1 MINFFD
7 LSKHKPYILFKDY
20 YKDALKNKQSNVQ
33 AVSISSYNP
42 QKKEVSSRMVNLKY
56 IKVDKWFFYTNY
68 ESPKAKDFELN
79 NQIAALFY
87 WDKTN
92 VQIRIKGKV
101 EKASS
106 IESDTHFNKRDKE
119 KNILSIVSNQSQP
132 IKSYSDI
139 LKKYEDKKCLDNLKM
154 ERPLYWGGYFFT
166 PNYFEFWE
174 GKRFRLN
181 KRVSY
186 QMEKNNWISNIL
198 EP

>member
-7 LSKHKPYILFKDY
+7 LSKHTPYIVFRDFY
-20 YKDALKNKQSNVQ
+20 DDALKKKQLNIQ
-33 AVSISSYNP
+33 AVSISSFNP
-42 QKKEVSSRMVNLKY
+42 QTKEVSSRMVNLKY
-56 IKVDKWFFYTNY
+56 IKGDKWFFYTNY
-68 ESPKAKDFELN
+68 ESPKANDFSLN

-101 EKASS
+101 AKASS
-106 IESDTHFNKRDKE
+106 VESDAHFNKRHKE

-132 IKSYSDI
+132 INSYNDI
-139 LKKYEDKKCLDNLKM
+139 LKKYEDMKFSDNSKI
-154 ERPLYWGGYFFT
+154 ERPPYWGGYFFI
-166 PNYFEFWE
+166 PEYFEFWE
-174 GKRFRLN
+174 GKKFRLN

-186 QMEKNNWISNIL
+186 IRERNNWISNIL